1 MKHLP
6 EQTHYEVLDVSPKAS
21 AYEIGRAFREA
32 RTIYG
37 EDALASYT
45 FFSTGERAELLT
57 RIEEAYEVLSDTGLR
72 GGYDRSLGIDP
83 QADSIPLQDR
93 SEVSAGEDDVQS
105 AASALRQKVRRG
117 IINGEARRL
126 LQRLDQAEVV
136 TGQDLKRLRL
146 AMGLKVEEIESGSNV
161 GAGLIPA
168 LESDDLDDLPSWLT
182 LRSSLKAYAELLQT
196 DPEKIAGGFM
206 KHLASRD

>member
-1 MKHLP
+1 MP
-6 EQTHYEVLDVSPKAS
+6 ACGAT
-21 AYEIGRAFREA
+21 
-32 RTIYG
+32 T
-37 EDALASYT
+37 
-45 FFSTGERAELLT
+45 TGPW
-57 RIEEAYEVLSDTGLR
+57 V
-72 GGYDRSLGIDP
+72 
-83 QADSIPLQDR
+83 SIPRPFSAPVQDR
-93 SEVSAGEDDVQS
+93 PEAFDGDNTVQ
-105 AASALRQKVRRG
+105 AAANELRRKVKRG

-146 AMGLKVEEIESGSNV
+146 AMGLKVEEIESGSTV

-168 LESDDLDDLPSWLT
+168 LESDNLEDLPSWLT